1 MAASGFA
8 PMSEE
13 KPKPKP
19 DKIVADDDTVDLA
32 RVAAVCDMLKAE
44 VECLNAEVA
53 TMEQDL
59 DDAAHDARKER
70 DRLLDLLATQIAQA
84 VLVGQQQVK
93 EAMTSTPIQDA
104 KTLDPILGYAPP
116 HERGQMPIMPPVTPI
131 EWPLK
136 SPREENDGAFTG
148 DSIMPPVTPIE
159 WPLKSP
165 REENDGAFTGDRE
178 VLEMH
183 RRLAGSGKRSRLVD
197 CMALLTRGAIVLTG
211 GAIVAAFVAWV
222 VASMPGAGLP
232 RDQDLVGNSIST
244 KMASA
249 APLLTTTSPRPEQP
263 EAPASVAEKSA
274 SERERLDTT
283 RPAPPMLVEVPAIK
297 QAPAEIARQQPESAQ
312 PTAPD
317 LITRQLDR
325 DEVTSLVK
333 RGETFIMSGDL
344 ASARLVLQRAAEA
357 GDVHAALALAG
368 TFDPNLLGNGL
379 GADAAMARLW
389 YVRAA
394 RLGSAE
400 AAQRLQQ
407 LATQVNSVP

>member
-1 MAASGFA
+1 
-8 PMSEE
+8 
-13 KPKPKP
+13 
-19 DKIVADDDTVDLA
+19 
-32 RVAAVCDMLKAE
+32 VCEMLKAE
-44 VECLNAEVA
+44 IECFNAEVA

-70 DRLLDLLATQIAQA
+70 DRLLDRLSTQIAQA
-84 VLVGQQQVK
+84 VLVGQQH
-93 EAMTSTPIQDA
+93 TPIQDA
-104 KTLDPILGYAPP
+104 KTLDPILGYVPP
-116 HERGQMPIMPPVTPI
+116 HERGQMPIMPPVTTI
-131 EWPLK
+131 EWPL
-136 SPREENDGAFTG
+136 E
-148 DSIMPPVTPIE
+148 
-159 WPLKSP
+159 SP

-178 VLEMH
+178 
-183 RRLAGSGKRSRLVD
+183 ASGKRSRLAD
-197 CMALLTRGAIVLTG
+197 SMALLTGVAFTAFIACCIV
-211 GAIVAAFVAWV
+211 V
-222 VASMPGAGLP
+222 
-232 RDQDLVGNSIST
+232 VGNSIST
-244 KMASA
+244 KMLDRRDFHQLASV

-263 EAPASVAEKSA
+263 EAPASIAEKSA

-283 RPAPPMLVEVPAIK
+283 RPASLMLVEVPAIE

-317 LITRQLDR
+317 LITRQLDG

-344 ASARLVLQRAAEA
+344 ASARLLLQRAAEA

>member
-1 MAASGFA
+1 MC
-8 PMSEE
+8 E
-13 KPKPKP
+13 
-19 DKIVADDDTVDLA
+19 
-32 RVAAVCDMLKAE
+32 MLKAE
-44 VECLNAEVA
+44 IECFNAEVA

-70 DRLLDLLATQIAQA
+70 DRLLDRLSTQIAQA
-84 VLVGQQQVK
+84 VLVGQQH
-93 EAMTSTPIQDA
+93 TPIQDA
-104 KTLDPILGYAPP
+104 KTLDPILGYVPP
-116 HERGQMPIMPPVTPI
+116 HERGQMPIMPPVTTI
-131 EWPLK
+131 EWPL
-136 SPREENDGAFTG
+136 E
-148 DSIMPPVTPIE
+148 
-159 WPLKSP
+159 SP

-178 VLEMH
+178 
-183 RRLAGSGKRSRLVD
+183 ASGKRSRLAD
-197 CMALLTRGAIVLTG
+197 SMALLTGVAFTAFIACCIV
-211 GAIVAAFVAWV
+211 V
-222 VASMPGAGLP
+222 
-232 RDQDLVGNSIST
+232 VGNSIST
-244 KMASA
+244 KMLDRRDFHQLASV

-263 EAPASVAEKSA
+263 EAPASIAEKSA

-283 RPAPPMLVEVPAIK
+283 RPASLMLVEVPAIE

-317 LITRQLDR
+317 LITRQLDGDEVTSPR
-325 DEVTSLVK
+325 PEQPEAPASIAEKSASERERLDTTRPASLMLVEVPAIEQAPAEIARQQPELAQPTAPDLITRQLDGDEVTSLVK

-344 ASARLVLQRAAEA
+344 ASARLLLQRAAEA